1 MRAVHLLVTAR
12 RTEPFIQSL
21 CVADMWIWHIDM
33 EVYFIT
39 PSDCQAPCRLGVDW
53 TDDVQASVC
62 SFSWQTA
69 ACLTR
74 SETSRTHKTTYK
86 RKTKI
91 VPWRQKNVFPD
102 VFGWRKTFVPC
113 GWMPKNYFNQENKNT
128 FLFVVPVGWIRRQAL
143 CSVKILVTLSFLRG
157 SGVHTHLHYGLPN
170 VNI

>member
-1 MRAVHLLVTAR
+1 MRAVHLLVTAC

-74 SETSRTHKTTYK
+74 SETSRTHKTTYE

-91 VPWRQKNVFPD
+91 VPWFSLMFSVGGRLLCLVVGCPKIISTKRIKTHFYLWSQSAELGGRPYVL
-102 VFGWRKTFVPC
+102 WRSWSHSPFWGALVSTPTSIMGC
-113 GWMPKNYFNQENKNT
+113 QMWIFN
-128 FLFVVPVGWIRRQAL
+128 F
-143 CSVKILVTLSFLRG
+143 
-157 SGVHTHLHYGLPN
+157 
-170 VNI
+170 